1 MEMHITEQVKEYVQ
15 HAMKNKIRTYF
26 VFYSIVGCG
35 GVNLGVDLQETIHV
49 QNREIGIVLEGYNP
63 DVSC

>member
-1 MEMHITEQVKEYVQ
+1 MN
-15 HAMKNKIRTYF
+15 NKIRTYF
-26 VFYSIVGCG
+26 FLYSIVGCG